1 MTNEE
6 GNAIVRVIFALTG
19 TELVPSI
26 DFNTAKKHCVS
37 VSVSVSCNYL
47 TGESQVQSCASVN
60 DKKEKKVEV
69 VVFTCYFQSTIVC
82 DFLTNYPANLSF

>member
-6 GNAIVRVIFALTG
+6 GNAIARVIFALTG

-26 DFNTAKKHCVS
+26 DFNCCKKHC

-60 DKKEKKVEV
+60 DKEEKKVEV